1 VGGRCKEVHIGIYM
15 SSHWYQVFNNNN
27 NNKDGI
33 SNNVNIKNNKARQRR
48 QCISTNPYKETNP
61 EILTNKNKNKNKE
74 HNNNAVKRTRHALIA
89 PKEITSNYSETYQK
103 IMRH

>member
-1 VGGRCKEVHIGIYM
+1 M
-15 SSHWYQVFNNNN
+15 SSHCHQVSNNN

-33 SNNVNIKNNKARQRR
+33 SNNVNNNKAPQRR
-48 QCISTNPYKETNP
+48 QCISTNPYKEANP
-61 EILTNKNKNKNKE
+61 EILTNSNKNKE

-89 PKEITSNYSETYQK
+89 PKEITNNCLETYQK